1 MEVSRGVE
9 QRRHRPGRVGRGFM
23 VVTRAEG
30 GMRKQQ
36 RT

>member
-9 QRRHRPGRVGRGFM
+9 QRRHRPGKVRRGFM
-23 VVTRAEG
+23 VVIRDEG
-30 GMRKQQ
+30 RMRKQQ